1 MVWGSFVLLMVC
13 LTRDEGLRKIRWI
26 HVDSKPHCTSLV
38 SDSML
43 PLSIRAVSLQSK
55 SVIPDHNPE
64 LIEGSISRS
73 LTLRAILP

>member
-1 MVWGSFVLLMVC
+1 MVWASFALLMVC

-26 HVDSKPHCTSLV
+26 RVDSKPRCTSLV

-43 PLSIRAVSLQSK
+43 LLSIRAAPLQSE

-64 LIEGSISRS
+64 LIEGSISRP